1 MTTGD
6 SPAGA
11 RRRLR
16 LALRKAREATGRTQ
30 GQVADALDWSISK
43 VNRIESGDVTISS
56 TDLDA
61 LLRLLDVRDPEQVG
75 RLAEEART
83 SRRRGWWDQPRF
95 RENLSPATQQLIQ
108 FEMEASAIRVFQFAN
123 FPGLLQTREYARSII
138 GTVGDDMSEEGRSA
152 RLEARMLRQ
161 ENLRSRLNPPQY
173 IVILDELLL
182 LRTIGSQTIMVEQLK
197 LLVEAAGKPEN
208 LIRLLPKE
216 ESSFL
221 LMGAF
226 NVYDIGAEENA
237 ILYREGS
244 VTDELLENAD
254 TVHRFRLRFEQM
266 WNLCLS
272 EDASAR
278 AIEAHYASARAF
290 LDRER

>member
-1 MTTGD
+1 
-6 SPAGA
+6 
-11 RRRLR
+11 
-16 LALRKAREATGRTQ
+16 
-30 GQVADALDWSISK
+30 
-43 VNRIESGDVTISS
+43 
-56 TDLDA
+56 
-61 LLRLLDVRDPEQVG
+61 
-75 RLAEEART
+75 
-83 SRRRGWWDQPRF
+83 
-95 RENLSPATQQLIQ
+95 
-108 FEMEASAIRVFQFAN
+108 
-123 FPGLLQTREYARSII
+123 
-138 GTVGDDMSEEGRSA
+138 
-152 RLEARMLRQ
+152 MLRQ